1 MKTYKYGDKSDY
13 TVIVGSQDWAVLNTK
28 MEIVAKG
35 SCLIRKHNLD
45 SGRRKAKQLTA
56 QA

>member
-1 MKTYKYGDKSDY
+1 MKTYKYGDSSDY

-35 SCLIRKHNLD
+35 SCLVRKHNLD